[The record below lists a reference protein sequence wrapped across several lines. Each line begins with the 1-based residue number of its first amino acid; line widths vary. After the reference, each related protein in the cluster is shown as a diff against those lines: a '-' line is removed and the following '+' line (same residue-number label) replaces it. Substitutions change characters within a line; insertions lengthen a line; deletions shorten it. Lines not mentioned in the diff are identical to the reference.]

1 MSNRTDKN
9 EIIVSPINDDRL
21 KTGMNRT
28 RSGSTQ
34 LFGGTTHEPEIT
46 LTPPEKHLY
55 ALEVRGVWMWVNGC
69 GHCNQNGE
77 KISYVVCEEHDRCQ
91 CCGVNRKDAITIPP
105 RSENDIG
112 GGVWGSRDANGFGV
126 GHAIHAMK
134 QKRKKFALRLLRGLR
149 IIRITTSGITSAKMR
164 PNAHGAM
171 PKLIPRKV
179 MTLMA
184 TS

>member
-1 MSNRTDKN
+1 MIS
-9 EIIVSPINDDRL
+9 VVV
-21 KTGMNRT
+21 
-28 RSGSTQ
+28 
-34 LFGGTTHEPEIT
+34 
-46 LTPPEKHLY
+46 Y
-55 ALEVRGVWMWVNGC
+55 GVLVMLMV
-69 GHCNQNGE
+69 
-77 KISYVVCEEHDRCQ
+77 
-91 CCGVNRKDAITIPP
+91 
-105 RSENDIG
+105 
-112 GGVWGSRDANGFGV
+112 FGV